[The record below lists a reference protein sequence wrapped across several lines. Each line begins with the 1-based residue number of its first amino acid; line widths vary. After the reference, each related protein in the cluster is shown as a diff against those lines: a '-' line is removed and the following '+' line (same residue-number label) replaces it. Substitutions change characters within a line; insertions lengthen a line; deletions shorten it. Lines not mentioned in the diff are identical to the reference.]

1 MLPPIPA
8 ESEPASALQRTARRL
23 EAAVALLSRLAL
35 VLAGLTT
42 LAIFGL
48 VTSSVVLRYFFN
60 QPQPWIDEAVGWL
73 LVMSVM
79 LALPEVQRRGDHI
92 GIDYLATRLSESG
105 RRPLI
110 LFGLAMVLVSGV
122 IFVVEGIEMVEF
134 SRMIGVLSNQI
145 PEVPLWAVQ
154 ALIPAGFT
162 LLLLVSATQ
171 FLCVMLGLRPRDMAE
186 TAHEE
191 PA

>member
-1 MLPPIPA
+1 MPPPI
-8 ESEPASALQRTARRL
+8 SADAAPGSAPQRAVRL
-23 EAAVALLSRLAL
+23 LERAVALVSQAAL
-35 VLAGLTT
+35 VLAGVTT
-42 LAIFGL
+42 FAIFVL
-48 VTSSVVLRYFFN
+48 VTSSVVARYFFN
-60 QPQPWIDEAVGWL
+60 APQPWIDEAVGWL

-79 LALPEVQRRGDHI
+79 LSLPEVQRRGDHI
-92 GIDYLATRLSESG
+92 GIDFLATRLSGAG

-110 LFGLAMVLVSGV
+110 LFGLATVLAAGI

-154 ALIPAGFT
+154 ALIPLGFV
-162 LLLLVSATQ
+162 LLLLVAATQ

>member
-1 MLPPIPA
+1 MSPPNPPEA
-8 ESEPASALQRTARRL
+8 ETLSAPQRVARLIER
-23 EAAVALLSRLAL
+23 AVAGLSRAAL

-48 VTSSVVLRYFFN
+48 VTASVVTRYFFN
-60 QPQPWIDEAVGWL
+60 RPQPWIDEAVGWL

-92 GIDYLATRLSESG
+92 GIDWLATRLSAPG
-105 RRPLI
+105 RRLLL
-110 LFGLAMVLVSGV
+110 LFGLATVLISGA

-154 ALIPAGFT
+154 ALIPAGFA
-162 LLLLVSATQ
+162 LLLLVAGTQ
-171 FLCVMLGLRPRDMAE
+171 FLCAMLGLRPRDMAE

>member
-1 MLPPIPA
+1 MLPIPA
-8 ESEPASALQRTARRL
+8 DPEPLSAPQRAARLL
-23 EAAVALLSRLAL
+23 ERAVALVSRAAL

-42 LAIFGL
+42 LAIFAL
-48 VTSSVVLRYFFN
+48 VTSSVVMRYFFN
-60 QPQPWIDEAVGWL
+60 RPQPWIDEAAGWL

-92 GIDYLATRLSESG
+92 GIDYLAARLSTIG
-105 RRPLI
+105 RRLLL
-110 LFGLAMVLVSGV
+110 LFGLATVLVAGV

-154 ALIPAGFT
+154 ALIPAGFA
-162 LLLLVSATQ
+162 LLLLVAATQ
-171 FLCVMLGLRPRDMAE
+171 FLCAMLGLRPRDMAE
-186 TAHEE
+186 TGREE